1 MARRLPDMLQRV
13 LDFFEDAP
21 VAAPSAPSPAVAP
34 LSSQPVEPLSPHVDA
49 LSQPAEPLS
58 QVLPPPQFHHPRARR
73 RILLGHTEVAYAFA
87 RSRRRT
93 IGMAIGPEGLEVRAP
108 RWVGLGEV
116 ESALREKADWIVRK
130 LQESF
135 ERQTQLGAAR
145 IRWQDGC
152 EVPYLGGVL
161 RVVLDSGV
169 ALRHGS
175 AQYEASAAGS
185 DTEAHASGMPAGHM
199 PGASAVLRIGLPLAA
214 DEVQIREAVQAW
226 LMKQARALFI
236 ARLNHYAPLLGV
248 RWDKLSLSNAATRW
262 GSAGRDRE
270 GRAAIRLNWRLIHHT
285 HEVIDYVVAH
295 ELSHLRVMDHS
306 PRFWDTVGSV
316 MPDYAERRRV
326 LRDQPLVPWS

>member
-13 LDFFEDAP
+13 LDFFEDAS
-21 VAAPSAPSPAVAP
+21 VAAPRVP
-34 LSSQPVEPLSPHVDA
+34 SQPVAPLSPHVEA

-73 RILLGHTEVAYAFA
+73 RILLGQTEVAYAFA

-108 RWVGLGEV
+108 RWVGVAEV

-169 ALRHGS
+169 ALRRGS
-175 AQYEASAAGS
+175 AQYEASAAGT
-185 DTEAHASGMPAGHM
+185 DTDAHAHASGKPA
-199 PGASAVLRIGLPLAA
+199 ASAVLRIGLPLAA

-236 ARLNHYAPLLGV
+236 ARLDHYAPLLGV

-285 HEVIDYVVAH
+285 REVIDYVVAH

-316 MPDYAERRRV
+316 MPDYAECRRV